1 MNDLTYYFISGSNIR
16 TQRPHIFPGA
26 DSLPMGLVHYI
37 NEMVLRPSVRE
48 DVQESKL
55 ADAIIELLGRYSVHN
70 LSLLVLKSPAFR
82 QFKAGKTR
90 GFLQRNLENGLPT
103 TAASAETAVA
113 FSLLTLEM
121 GEAGVPDLE
130 SARSFLQSVPALQMS
145 EVLILHHSFLLDVC
159 VLSLKEL

>member
-1 MNDLTYYFISGSNIR
+1 
-16 TQRPHIFPGA
+16 
-26 DSLPMGLVHYI
+26 MGLVHYI

-90 GFLQRNLENGLPT
+90 GFLQRKLENGLPT
-103 TAASAETAVA
+103 TAAASAETAVA